1 MTTNFILTSDE
12 NTFSANKCQRKVT
25 YLLMVL
31 NVNTNINVIV
41 QPSLHVHANKGHII
55 VNESML
61 TIIKQSWTCMNGY
74 F

>member
-12 NTFSANKCQRKVT
+12 NTFSANECQRKVM

-31 NVNTNINVIV
+31 NVDTNTYVSV
-41 QPSLHVHANKGHII
+41 QPSLHANEGHII
-55 VNESML
+55 VNERML

-74 F
+74 FL